1 MPRAKKKETEAPAGA
16 VTETVQRMPL
26 SELHPFEGHPF
37 KVLDDDSMTETV
49 ESIRQM
55 GVANPLIVRPDPD
68 GGYEIISGHRR
79 RHAAELAGLDTIPVI
94 VRELDDDAA
103 VIMMVDSNLQRENI
117 LPSERAKAYKM
128 KLEALK
134 HQGQRHDL
142 TSTQVVEKLAAE
154 QVGDDAGMTSGTRP
168 CAAMCAGGPRA
179 SPWWTTRAAARSCAM
194 CSMCRT
200 PGRGRTPARS
210 TSGPCVRNMS
220 PLCRMCWNGPT
231 AWGPARGWRSR
242 SGASPPASPLNIP
255 IGSYRGF
262 QMELSYNT
270 FEKQFQITMKGEMS
284 HHVSLGTDARGNLTR
299 LDNALA
305 GIPGRLER
313 GREQLENL
321 RNQQSAAQV
330 ELTKPFPQEAE
341 LAEKSARLAEL
352 DAALSMED
360 SIDRDGGEVSEEVGD
375 GERPSVLEDLK
386 KRAAEIPPDKKPGKE
401 PERG

>member
-142 TSTQVVEKLAAE
+142 TSTQVVEKERIAACVAELQRLEQQQERYKQEKFRAYENFSGGTLTKDAYLKQREEIDSRLAAAKVE
-154 QVGDDAGMTSGTRP
+154 QEAQEQLLSG
-168 CAAMCAGGPRA
+168 
-179 SPWWTTRAAARSCAM
+179 
-194 CSMCRT
+194 
-200 PGRGRTPARS
+200 
-210 TSGPCVRNMS
+210 
-220 PLCRMCWNGPT
+220 
-231 AWGPARGWRSR
+231 
-242 SGASPPASPLNIP
+242 
-255 IGSYRGF
+255 
-262 QMELSYNT
+262 
-270 FEKQFQITMKGEMS
+270 
-284 HHVSLGTDARGNLTR
+284 
-299 LDNALA
+299 
-305 GIPGRLER
+305 LER
-313 GREQLENL
+313 QVFQDKEQKDDVFN
-321 RNQQSAAQV
+321 SFAGAT
-330 ELTKPFPQEAE
+330 ELTAE
-341 LAEKSARLAEL
+341 MAGTFIKEVRVSSPTEI
-352 DAALSMED
+352 E
-360 SIDRDGGEVSEEVGD
+360 IDWKFRDVFGGHFGTKEEEVDNG
-375 GERPSVLEDLK
+375 
-386 KRAAEIPPDKKPGKE
+386 
-401 PERG
+401 

>member
-154 QVGDDAGMTSGTRP
+154 QVGDDAGISRESVRRFVRLTELIPEILDMVDEKKI
-168 CAAMCAGGPRA
+168 
-179 SPWWTTRAAARSCAM
+179 
-194 CSMCRT
+194 SM
-200 PGRGRTPARS
+200 TPA
-210 TSGPCVRNMS
+210 V
-220 PLCRMCWNGPT
+220 
-231 AWGPARGWRSR
+231 
-242 SGASPPASPLNIP
+242 
-255 IGSYRGF
+255 
-262 QMELSYNT
+262 ELSYLKPEEQRNFLEAMDYAQAAPSLSQAQRMKKKSQESGCT
-270 FEKQFQITMKGEMS
+270 LDDMCSIMDEVKKDDLGQIAFRTSDLQKFFPKSYTPRQMS
-284 HHVSLGTDARGNLTR
+284 DTILR
-299 LDNALA
+299 L
-305 GIPGRLER
+305 LEQWQR
-313 GREQLENL
+313 RRQ
-321 RNQQSAAQV
+321 RDQQ
-330 ELTKPFPQEAE
+330 
-341 LAEKSARLAEL
+341 R
-352 DAALSMED
+352 
-360 SIDRDGGEVSEEVGD
+360 
-375 GERPSVLEDLK
+375 
-386 KRAAEIPPDKKPGKE
+386 
-401 PERG
+401 

>member
-154 QVGDDAGMTSGTRP
+154 QVGDDAGISRESVRRFVRLTELIPEILDMVDEKKI
-168 CAAMCAGGPRA
+168 
-179 SPWWTTRAAARSCAM
+179 
-194 CSMCRT
+194 SM
-200 PGRGRTPARS
+200 TPA
-210 TSGPCVRNMS
+210 V
-220 PLCRMCWNGPT
+220 
-231 AWGPARGWRSR
+231 
-242 SGASPPASPLNIP
+242 
-255 IGSYRGF
+255 
-262 QMELSYNT
+262 ELSYLKPEEQRN
-270 FEKQFQITMKGEMS
+270 FLEAMDYAQAAPSLSQAQRMKKKSQESGCALDDMCGIMDEVKKDDLGQIAFKTSDLQKFFPKSYTPRQMS
-284 HHVSLGTDARGNLTR
+284 DTILR
-299 LDNALA
+299 L
-305 GIPGRLER
+305 LEQWQR
-313 GREQLENL
+313 RRQ
-321 RNQQSAAQV
+321 RDQQ
-330 ELTKPFPQEAE
+330 
-341 LAEKSARLAEL
+341 R
-352 DAALSMED
+352 
-360 SIDRDGGEVSEEVGD
+360 
-375 GERPSVLEDLK
+375 
-386 KRAAEIPPDKKPGKE
+386 
-401 PERG
+401 

>member
-154 QVGDDAGMTSGTRP
+154 QVGDDAGISRESVRRFVRLTELIPEILDMVDEKKI
-168 CAAMCAGGPRA
+168 
-179 SPWWTTRAAARSCAM
+179 
-194 CSMCRT
+194 SM
-200 PGRGRTPARS
+200 TPA
-210 TSGPCVRNMS
+210 V
-220 PLCRMCWNGPT
+220 
-231 AWGPARGWRSR
+231 
-242 SGASPPASPLNIP
+242 
-255 IGSYRGF
+255 
-262 QMELSYNT
+262 ELSYLKPEEQRN
-270 FEKQFQITMKGEMS
+270 F
-284 HHVSLGTDARGNLTR
+284 
-299 LDNALA
+299 
-305 GIPGRLER
+305 LEAMDYA
-313 GREQLENL
+313 Q
-321 RNQQSAAQV
+321 AA
-330 ELTKPFPQEAE
+330 
-341 LAEKSARLAEL
+341 
-352 DAALSMED
+352 
-360 SIDRDGGEVSEEVGD
+360 
-375 GERPSVLEDLK
+375 PSVSQAQRMKKKSQESGCTLEDMCGIMDEMK
-386 KRAAEIPPDKKPGKE
+386 KDDMGQIAFKTSDLQKFFPKSYTPKQMSDTILRLLEQWQRRRQRDQQ
-401 PERG
+401 R

>member
-154 QVGDDAGMTSGTRP
+154 QVGDDAGISRESVRRFVRLTELIPEILDMVDEKKI
-168 CAAMCAGGPRA
+168 
-179 SPWWTTRAAARSCAM
+179 
-194 CSMCRT
+194 SM
-200 PGRGRTPARS
+200 TPA
-210 TSGPCVRNMS
+210 V
-220 PLCRMCWNGPT
+220 
-231 AWGPARGWRSR
+231 
-242 SGASPPASPLNIP
+242 
-255 IGSYRGF
+255 
-262 QMELSYNT
+262 ELSYLKPEEQRN
-270 FEKQFQITMKGEMS
+270 FLEAMEI
-284 HHVSLGTDARGNLTR
+284 
-299 LDNALA
+299 
-305 GIPGRLER
+305 GRASCRER
-313 GREQLENL
+313 VCQY
-321 RNQQSAAQV
+321 V
-330 ELTKPFPQEAE
+330 
-341 LAEKSARLAEL
+341 
-352 DAALSMED
+352 
-360 SIDRDGGEVSEEVGD
+360 
-375 GERPSVLEDLK
+375 
-386 KRAAEIPPDKKPGKE
+386 
-401 PERG
+401 

>member
-154 QVGDDAGMTSGTRP
+154 QVGDDAGISRESVRRFVRLTELIPEILDMVDEKKI
-168 CAAMCAGGPRA
+168 
-179 SPWWTTRAAARSCAM
+179 
-194 CSMCRT
+194 SM
-200 PGRGRTPARS
+200 TPA
-210 TSGPCVRNMS
+210 V
-220 PLCRMCWNGPT
+220 
-231 AWGPARGWRSR
+231 
-242 SGASPPASPLNIP
+242 
-255 IGSYRGF
+255 
-262 QMELSYNT
+262 ELSYLKPEEQRNFLEAMDYAQAAPSLSQAQRMKKKSQESGCT
-270 FEKQFQITMKGEMS
+270 LDDMCSIMDEVKKDDLGQIAFKTSDLQKFFPKSYTPRQMS
-284 HHVSLGTDARGNLTR
+284 DTILR
-299 LDNALA
+299 L
-305 GIPGRLER
+305 LEQWQR
-313 GREQLENL
+313 R
-321 RNQQSAAQV
+321 QQ
-330 ELTKPFPQEAE
+330 
-341 LAEKSARLAEL
+341 
-352 DAALSMED
+352 
-360 SIDRDGGEVSEEVGD
+360 RDQQ
-375 GERPSVLEDLK
+375 R
-386 KRAAEIPPDKKPGKE
+386 
-401 PERG
+401 